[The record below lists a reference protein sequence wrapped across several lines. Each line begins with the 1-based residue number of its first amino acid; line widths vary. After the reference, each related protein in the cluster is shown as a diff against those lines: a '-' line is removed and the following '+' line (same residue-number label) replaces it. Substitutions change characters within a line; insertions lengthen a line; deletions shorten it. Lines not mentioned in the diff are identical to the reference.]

1 MSTGGFSNIRVQA
14 PTSPPD
20 LDPIEVDL
28 GQPERNYH
36 VDPSTGASKVEL
48 DNGSVVINFNPQ
60 ATADDDG
67 DFYANLATRIDAGE
81 LSRIAEDILQGIE
94 ADNQSRAQWLATRA
108 RGIDLLGLK
117 LQQPRTEVG
126 SAPLEGMST
135 VSHPLLL
142 EATLRF
148 QSTARGE
155 LLPSSGP
162 VKVRDDDDQ
171 GGNIT
176 RDALAEAMEID
187 LNHYL
192 TVTAPEYYPDTDRM
206 LFYVGFGGCGF
217 KKVYTCPI
225 RRRPV
230 SESVDAKDLI
240 VSDAVSDLRN
250 AGRVTH
256 RILMRNSVLKR
267 MQLVGAYRDIPFYTP
282 PPPTLNEVDRKIGDI
297 QGILQ
302 DSRRPEDRER
312 EIDESYVE
320 LDIKGFEH
328 KDKKGKATG
337 LPLPY
342 RVSIDKDTRQVLEVR
357 RNWDPE
363 DDQQLALQVFVK
375 YPFVAGLG
383 FYDIGLV
390 HILGNATIALTAAWR
405 EMLDAGMFASFP
417 GGLIARQVARQETN
431 EFRIAPGS
439 FAPVETGG
447 APIQESVMPLP
458 YKDVSQGL
466 LGLTESIMQI
476 AQRVGG
482 TAETVVGEGSQ
493 EAPVGTTLAL
503 IEQATKTM
511 DAVHKRIH
519 AAQAEEFGLLKRE
532 FKKDPA
538 SIWRGNKRSKV
549 AIQLGVPPGGDIDPA
564 ALQRFTLALDDCD
577 MVPAADPNTPSEMH
591 RLMKAQALIQMMQM
605 SQMMPEG
612 RLDPRRVLEYA
623 LRTIRINT
631 DMFAPPPDPNQP
643 PPMDPKVQA
652 AMIQAQAG
660 QQKVQIA
667 AMQSQDKQREIE
679 AKQRM
684 GQVELQR
691 DVIAHHTAVAQ
702 SRPEPENPYAAG
714 GIVSN
719 ANIHNHEQLM
729 AQHERNMAMMDHA
742 EAQRQR
748 VGEYNQSQLDM
759 QKAAQDQRGQ
769 QQADSAKILQAL
781 IAHQTKKLDIE
792 KAKVDAKKPKPKP
805 AGK

>member
-1 MSTGGFSNIRVQA
+1 
-14 PTSPPD
+14 
-20 LDPIEVDL
+20 
-28 GQPERNYH
+28 
-36 VDPSTGASKVEL
+36 
-48 DNGSVVINFNPQ
+48 
-60 ATADDDG
+60 
-67 DFYANLATRIDAGE
+67 
-81 LSRIAEDILQGIE
+81 
-94 ADNQSRAQWLATRA
+94 
-108 RGIDLLGLK
+108 
-117 LQQPRTEVG
+117 
-126 SAPLEGMST
+126 MST

-148 QSTARGE
+148 QATARGE
-155 LLPSSGP
+155 LLPSNGP

-171 GGNIT
+171 GGNVV
-176 RDALAEAMEID
+176 RDDLAEAMEID

-206 LFYVGFGGCGF
+206 LFLVGFGGSGF
-217 KKVYTCPI
+217 KKIFTCPI

-240 VSDAVSDLRN
+240 VSDACTDLRN
-250 AGRVTH
+250 ANRVTH
-256 RILMRNSVLKR
+256 RIMMRQSVLKR
-267 MQLVGAYRDIPFYTP
+267 MQLVGAYRSIPLYTP
-282 PPPTLNEVDRKIGDI
+282 PPPEQNVVDRKIGDI
-297 QGILQ
+297 QGIMQ
-302 DSRRPEDRER
+302 DARRPEDRER
-312 EIDESYVE
+312 EIFEAYVE
-320 LDIKGFEH
+320 SDIKGFEH
-328 KDKKGKATG
+328 KTRNGKATG

-342 RVSIDKDTRQVLEVR
+342 RITIDRETRQVLAVI
-357 RNWDPE
+357 RNWDEE
-363 DDQQLALQVFVK
+363 DDQCLALPAFVK
-375 YPFVAGLG
+375 YSFVTGLG

-439 FAPVETGG
+439 FQPVETGG

-458 YKDVSQGL
+458 YKDVSSGL

-482 TAETVVGEGSQ
+482 TAEAMVGEGNQ

-519 AAQAEEFGLLKRE
+519 AAQAEEFALLKRE

-538 SIWRGNKRSKV
+538 SLWRSNKRSRV
-549 AIQLGVPPGGDIDPA
+549 AINLGVQPGQDIDPA
-564 ALQRFTLALDDCD
+564 ALQRFTLALDDND
-577 MVPAADPNTPSEMH
+577 IVPAADPNTPSEMH

-631 DMFAPPPDPNQP
+631 DMFAPPPDPSSQTP
-643 PPMDPKVQA
+643 DPKVQA
-652 AMIQAQAG
+652 AMIQQQTG

-679 AKQRM
+679 LKQKLA
-684 GQVELQR
+684 GVDLQR
-691 DVIAHHTAVAQ
+691 DMIAHHTAVAQ
-702 SRPEPENPYAAG
+702 SRPQPTDPYAAG
-714 GIVSN
+714 GPV
-719 ANIHNHEQLM
+719 ANMHERVM
-729 AQHERNMAMMDHA
+729 AQHQQDMAAAKFSDA
-742 EAQRQR
+742 REQRQA
-748 VGEYNQSQLDM
+748 EFNQSLLDGQNQHRQSM
-759 QKAAQDQRGQ
+759 LDLQKTQQERQAQNETDNAAL
-769 QQADSAKILQAL
+769 LQAL
-781 IAHQTKKLDIE
+781 MTHQTKKLDIE
-792 KAKVDAKKPKPKP
+792 KAKVDAKKPHPPKK
-805 AGK
+805 GK